1 MSTIGRG
8 APGCSSSRLRSFATL
23 APHAATALYRAMS
36 SRRRL
41 PLVLVCALAACG
53 KKDAVESAPAA
64 APSAKPS
71 VAAAAST
78 SAPKP
83 AAATNPDKKIAPSKG
98 PATAPAGFTAKSTR
112 KGGAPIAYR
121 FALAY
126 RYEGSPVLHV
136 ELSTHQRGCTDV
148 GADEREL
155 SAGESIVDLAI
166 APQVGKDAGV
176 AVVQVAEQT
185 ATGTQ
190 SFVLGRRADVKVVA
204 GDPMKDVQLVVSN
217 GKALV
222 DAEPVIDGTII
233 AWGCHV
239 VPSPWAASDPK
250 PIAQPGLTLE
260 LGGKKL
266 PIQGAIHRVM
276 RKEIVLSTHALSC
289 TGEAE
294 ETEVRLTLSDAGDE
308 VDVTGFAVTGPER
321 AEPQKTPVKVTLQD
335 FYFGRETDDV
345 KLAGAFTV
353 AGLQGKVQG
362 SAKLLSC
369 Q

>member
-1 MSTIGRG
+1 M
-8 APGCSSSRLRSFATL
+8 
-23 APHAATALYRAMS
+23 
-36 SRRRL
+36 SRRL
-41 PLVLVCALAACG
+41 LLVLFGLAACN
-53 KKDAVESAPAA
+53 KKDAVDAP
-64 APSAKPS
+64 PSASASAKTS
-71 VAAAAST
+71 ASASASAST
-78 SAPKP
+78 PKP
-83 AAATNPDKKIAPSKG
+83 APASTDKKIAPAKG
-98 PATAPAGFTAKSTR
+98 PATPPPGFTARSTR

-126 RYEGSPVLHV
+126 RYEGSTVLHV

-166 APQVGKDAGV
+166 APQVGKSTGF

-185 ATGTQ
+185 AKGTT

-204 GDPMKDVQLVVSN
+204 GDTLKDVELVVSN

-222 DAEPVIDGTII
+222 DVEPVIDGTIV
-233 AWGCHV
+233 AWGCRV

-260 LGGKKL
+260 IDGRKL
-266 PIQGAIHRVM
+266 AIQGAIHRVS

-289 TGEAE
+289 TGEAS
-294 ETEVRLTLSDAGDE
+294 ETDVRLTLSEAGDT
-308 VDVTGFAVTGPER
+308 VDVGGYAITGPEH
-321 AEPQKTPVKVTLQD
+321 AEPQKTPVKVTLQE
-335 FYFGRETDDV
+335 FSFGRETDDV
-345 KLAGAFTV
+345 KLAGAFAV
-353 AGLQGKVQG
+353 AGHEGKLQGN
-362 SAKLLSC
+362 AKLLSC